1 MADKGSKFTAEDI
14 EFISTSGTL
23 SIEEIDE
30 LVRKSKERVKKA
42 QGTE

>member
-1 MADKGSKFTAEDI
+1 MADEASRFTAEDI

-23 SIEEIDE
+23 STEEVDE

-42 QGTE
+42 QGTV